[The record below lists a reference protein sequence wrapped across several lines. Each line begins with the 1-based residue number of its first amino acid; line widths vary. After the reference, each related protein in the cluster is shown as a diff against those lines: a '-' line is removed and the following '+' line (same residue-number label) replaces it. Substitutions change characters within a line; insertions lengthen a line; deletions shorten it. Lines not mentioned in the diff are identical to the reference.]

1 MARGSLISL
10 PPFLLEQTASVFQ
23 DLDAERGTVSLAEGP
38 SNINHPLKIDRGGSS
53 FNHLIATGFY
63 GLLFADIFNEEV
75 INLREPKILI
85 LSLNIILVLAFVV
98 RPQECSHVSYSLN
111 EHIC

>member
-1 MARGSLISL
+1 MSEDLKAQRGGV
-10 PPFLLEQTASVFQ
+10 A
-23 DLDAERGTVSLAEGP
+23 LAEGP
-38 SNINHPLKIDRGGSS
+38 SDINHPLKIDKGGSS

-75 INLREPKILI
+75 INLRELKILI

-98 RPQECSHVSYSLN
+98 GPQECSHVRYSLN